1 MLWLVSW
8 SKEDGKHIE
17 QSPIKKRIPIRT
29 ECSQDWCTQ
38 IFKNSKKQ
46 NQNVVKEHVLLNK
59 LLKKSQKHIMNN
71 SVSLLKS
78 SGRNMSL
85 KETFQDNRKNEL
97 RKRIAKIKTKT
108 LHIWWPHFLKFLK
121 HKHTHT
127 QIKKKLYKNCLYHV
141 LIWHFR
147 IRKKSCRYSVRQSEK
162 KTEKIS
168 NWPQTSLQ

>member
-1 MLWLVSW
+1 MCIWVFCISIITKKENMLWLVSW

-29 ECSQDWCTQ
+29 ECSQDRCTQ

-46 NQNVVKEHVLLNK
+46 NENVVKEHVLLNK

-85 KETFQDNRKNEL
+85 KETFQDNRKSEL
-97 RKRIAKIKTKT
+97 RKRIAKIKMKT
-108 LHIWWPHFLKFLK
+108 LHI
-121 HKHTHT
+121 
-127 QIKKKLYKNCLYHV
+127 
-141 LIWHFR
+141 
-147 IRKKSCRYSVRQSEK
+147 
-162 KTEKIS
+162 
-168 NWPQTSLQ
+168 